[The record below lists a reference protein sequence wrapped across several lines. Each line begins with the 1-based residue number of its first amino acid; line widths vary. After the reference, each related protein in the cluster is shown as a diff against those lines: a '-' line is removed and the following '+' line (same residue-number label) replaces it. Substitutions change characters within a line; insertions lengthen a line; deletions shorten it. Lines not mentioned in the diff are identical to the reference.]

1 MWQNQNKALQSCI
14 YFDKTCMLK
23 IPKSVLKFIA
33 INFILA
39 LLAGVTLC
47 AQAQSKASLISV
59 GANGWANNSVN
70 AVIFRKN
77 SLVTFKGYQY
87 TAFYDSA
94 QNVVLAKRKLPSVK
108 WTITRTPYKGDATDA
123 HKSISII
130 VDGAGYLHVAW
141 GQHNNPLNY
150 AKSVAPGS
158 LELTAKLP
166 MVGSKENKLS
176 YPEFYKLPGGDLLF
190 FYRDGGS
197 GNGNL
202 MINRYN
208 VKTASWM
215 RLQDNLI
222 DGEGKRNA
230 YWQLAIDAV
239 GNIHLSWVWR
249 ESPDVAS
256 NHDIAYACSK
266 DGGLTWQKN
275 NGDKYTLP
283 INAANAEYACKI
295 PQKSELI
302 NQTSMFA
309 DAAGR
314 PFIATYWKEA
324 GETVPQY
331 HIVYFNGAAWAVNNL
346 AFRKTTFSL
355 SGMGTKS
362 IPIAR
367 PQIVAWRKGKNIAA
381 ALIFRDEERGN
392 KVSLV
397 LSNDITGTN
406 WQIKDLTAQPVG
418 SWEPTYDTELWK
430 QKEILNLFI
439 QNVTQVD
446 GEGKANTLPQP
457 VQILEWKPSKK

>member
-1 MWQNQNKALQSCI
+1 MHLPAN
-14 YFDKTCMLK
+14 YMLR
-23 IPKSVLKFIA
+23 IPKCILRVIA
-33 INFILA
+33 VNFMLV
-39 LLAGVTLC
+39 LLAGLTFC
-47 AQAQSKASLISV
+47 ASAQSKVSV
-59 GANGWANNSVN
+59 IPVGVNGWANNSVN

-87 TAFYDSA
+87 SAFYDSA
-94 QNVVLAKRKLPSVK
+94 QYVVLAKRKVGSGK
-108 WTITRTPYKGDATDA
+108 WTVNRTPYKGDATDA

-130 VDGAGYLHVAW
+130 VDGAGCLHVAW

-158 LELTAKLP
+158 LVLGNKLP
-166 MVGSKENKLS
+166 MTGSKENKLS

-202 MINRYN
+202 MINRYS
-208 VKTASWM
+208 VKTASWV

-222 DGEGKRNA
+222 YGEGKRNA
-230 YWQLAIDAV
+230 YWQLAIDAA
-239 GNIHLSWVWR
+239 GTIHLSWVWR

-256 NHDIAYACSK
+256 NHDMAYACSK
-266 DGGLTWQKN
+266 DGGITWQKT
-275 NGDKYTLP
+275 NGQKYTLP
-283 INAANAEYACKI
+283 ITAANAEYACKI

-309 DAAGR
+309 YAAGR
-314 PFIATYWKEA
+314 PFIATYWREA

-331 HIVYFNGAAWAVNNL
+331 HIIYFNGTTWAVNNL
-346 AFRKTTFSL
+346 GFRKAAFSL

-362 IPIAR
+362 IPISR
-367 PQIVAWRKGKNIAA
+367 PQIVAWQKGKSIAA
-381 ALIFRDEERGN
+381 ALVFRDEERGN
-392 KVSLV
+392 KVSLAV
-397 LSNDITGTN
+397 SNDITGTN
-406 WQIKDLTAQPVG
+406 WQITDLTAQSVG

-439 QNVTQVD
+439 QNVTQID
-446 GEGKANTLPQP
+446 GEGKANTPPQP
-457 VQILEWKPSKK
+457 VQILEWKP

>member
-1 MWQNQNKALQSCI
+1 
-14 YFDKTCMLK
+14 MLRITK
-23 IPKSVLKFIA
+23 GVFKRIA
-33 INFILA
+33 VNFILV
-39 LLAGVTLC
+39 LLAGLTLDTR
-47 AQAQSKASLISV
+47 AQTKTSLTPV
-59 GANGWANNSVN
+59 GANGWASNSVN

-94 QNVVLAKRKLPSVK
+94 QYVVLVKRKSASGK
-108 WTITRTPYKGDATDA
+108 WTINRTLYKGDATDA

-130 VDGAGYLHVAW
+130 ADGAGYLHVAW

-150 AKSVAPGS
+150 AKSLKPGS
-158 LELTAKLP
+158 LALTSKLP
-166 MVGSKENKLS
+166 MTGSKESKLS

-202 MINRYN
+202 MINRYS
-208 VKTASWM
+208 VTTKSWV
-215 RLQDNLI
+215 RLQNNLI

-239 GNIHLSWVWR
+239 GTIHLSWVWR

-266 DGGLTWQKN
+266 DGGLTWQKT
-275 NGDKYTLP
+275 NGEKYTLP
-283 INAANAEYACKI
+283 ITAANAEYACKI

-314 PFIATYWKEA
+314 PFIATYWTDA

-331 HIVYFNGAAWAVNNL
+331 HIVYFNGTAWAVNNL
-346 AFRKTTFSL
+346 GFRKTTFSL

-362 IPIAR
+362 IPISR
-367 PQIVAWRKGKNIAA
+367 PQIVAWQKGKNIAA
-381 ALIFRDEERGN
+381 ALVFRDEERGS
-392 KVSLV
+392 KVSLAV
-397 LSNDITGTN
+397 SNDITGNN
-406 WQIKDLTAQPVG
+406 WQITDLTAQSVG

-430 QKEILNLFI
+430 QKEIINLFI

-446 GEGKANTLPQP
+446 GEGNANTPPQP
-457 VQILEWKPSKK
+457 VQIIEWKPSKK